1 MQAVQVL
8 RFSGPR
14 DDAAAEAVVGLAER
28 LGCPVSVLE
37 RGGAHERWLE
47 LVLDAGPSVGSD
59 DQQLIRSLAR
69 SIERLGVGFRLREYV
84 TEVRRSRRDA
94 APAFS

>member
-14 DDAAAEAVVGLAER
+14 DDAAAEAVVRLAER
-28 LGCPVSVLE
+28 LGCAVSVLD

-69 SIERLGVGFRLREYV
+69 SVERLGGGFRLREYL
-84 TEVRRSRRDA
+84 TEVRRPGRASA
-94 APAFS
+94 SPVA